1 MACSICGKSGHNA
14 RSCHSKHEQDEK
26 DQALWVKIDNIS
38 EGEATDLIYEI
49 MKDKNK
55 IAPDARGTF
64 AKANKK
70 QLPSEIKKALQLTG
84 DENE

>member
-1 MACSICGKSGHNA
+1 
-14 RSCHSKHEQDEK
+14 
-26 DQALWVKIDNIS
+26 
-38 EGEATDLIYEI
+38 

>member
-84 DENE
+84 DEN